1 MRMIAFALMTLF
13 MPASAAAASIEST
26 CYAECEARDV
36 SNVEFKA
43 CLAEK
48 AEAADA
54 VLNDAYGILRKA
66 ILKYAKEMGQES
78 KYQLQSLKEAQRNW
92 IAFRDV
98 TCRFEDELSF
108 GRSSL
113 GGNYSACLC
122 IMSLQRVAD
131 FDRIGRLLSE

>member
-1 MRMIAFALMTLF
+1 MTLLL
-13 MPASAAAASIEST
+13 PAGAVAADIEST

-48 AEAADA
+48 AKSADA
-54 VLNDAYGILRKA
+54 VLNDAYGILKKDIHR
-66 ILKYAKEMGQES
+66 YANNMGQET
-78 KYQLQSLKEAQRNW
+78 KYQLQSLKEAQKNW
-92 IAFRDV
+92 IAYRDV

-108 GRSSL
+108 GRSSI

-122 IMSLQRVAD
+122 IMSLQRVGD
-131 FDRIGRLLSE
+131 FDRIGRRLLSE